1 MSNIGNQPNQFKKA
15 PQPNTRRAP
24 NAKAKNPSNPPVKP
38 PVKPPLLAD
47 ADIMICGPKG
57 GILENLDL
65 HG

>member
-1 MSNIGNQPNQFKKA
+1 
-15 PQPNTRRAP
+15 
-24 NAKAKNPSNPPVKP
+24 VKP

-57 GILENLDL
+57 GIIENLDF